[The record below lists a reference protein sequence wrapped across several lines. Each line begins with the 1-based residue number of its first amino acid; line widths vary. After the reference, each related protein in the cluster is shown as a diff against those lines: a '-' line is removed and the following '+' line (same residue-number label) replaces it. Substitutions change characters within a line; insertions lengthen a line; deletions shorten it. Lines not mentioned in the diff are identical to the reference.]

1 MNRGGGRRKGRP
13 KLFFTRGGK
22 KKRKI
27 TEYID
32 FFYSLHHLYKYIE
45 PPLPKNRKETQK
57 NSEKYQRNTETH
69 NSSKANRKRERT
81 EGDEERKDLRK
92 IWRPRRDRKA
102 ERVPNCAYEEFIN
115 IMFWVTAEGGRIKD
129 GGQAEGGL

>member
-13 KLFFTRGGK
+13 KLFFPLGGRK

-45 PPLPKNRKETQK
+45 PPLPKIKQKRNAKE
-57 NSEKYQRNTETH
+57 
-69 NSSKANRKRERT
+69 
-81 EGDEERKDLRK
+81 
-92 IWRPRRDRKA
+92 
-102 ERVPNCAYEEFIN
+102 F
-115 IMFWVTAEGGRIKD
+115 
-129 GGQAEGGL
+129 